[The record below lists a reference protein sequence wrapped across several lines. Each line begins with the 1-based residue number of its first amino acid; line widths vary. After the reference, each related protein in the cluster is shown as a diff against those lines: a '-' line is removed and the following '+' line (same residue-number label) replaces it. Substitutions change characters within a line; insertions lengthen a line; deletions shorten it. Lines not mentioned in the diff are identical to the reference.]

1 MKKYAILVLVLV
13 LTAAL
18 FTGCGCTNQDPSRN
32 TTVPT
37 TTPTAVSCADQI
49 SCQTAPSSSDSH
61 RSLSALPYWFGFSRS
76 TSSIA
81 SRMVMRVPSFQ
92 RRTSQPAAIASSILC
107 AASSCRLAFSSTS

>member
-37 TTPTAVSCADQI
+37 CLLYTS
-49 SCQTAPSSSDSH
+49 PSPRDCS
-61 RSLSALPYWFGFSRS
+61 
-76 TSSIA
+76 
-81 SRMVMRVPSFQ
+81 
-92 RRTSQPAAIASSILC
+92 
-107 AASSCRLAFSSTS
+107 